1 LAFRPA
7 FFFSSE
13 GWPQGR
19 FDFEQDGSSSGF
31 GSKYS
36 FEGPENE
43 SGNTDDRDKFPKGPI
58 AAFVLVLGVCALV
71 VYFAIDKV
79 ESHDEPVWMS
89 SDQFDFRLF
98 PKGYMQRSEYYSL
111 HPDFIKK
118 WNTVC
123 ADNLQC
129 ESDNLF
135 QVEIPIFDQ
144 IIDGKPLKLFTF
156 SDGYWRLIPLN
167 DDYSQPGKVSSYVE
181 IPRVD
186 NLIVVESASNG
197 KSLGFFGLLPKF
209 YEDSVLKH
217 ISTRVVG
224 EALIELSE
232 SSGQLAILSNLD
244 QEGAQVGKQELL
256 QLTGSE
262 SDFRRLLSDAV
273 IGESYLS
280 EISGVVESQHWGG
293 ILLDLEAFPSDLE
306 APLVRFIAELG
317 QRNEMLAKQIIVV
330 LSMETRQRLETEW
343 LELIESVDEV
353 WLRYPPPALRPL
365 ELLDTTLL
373 SLAKGGSDISK
384 VRLMANLAAQP
395 EHSTITTPGTLLE
408 EIASISI
415 QHGGDEILTS
425 QKVTLQLTENDSE
438 VYWDEDA
445 YSVALS
451 HNANTYFV
459 NNRFTVDFIMDFISF
474 WDLRGL
480 AIEAVDSSESSEPM
494 MSRILAWQEE
504 RVDSPEKPFGPYL
517 EPCWIVSGGT
527 LSSVC
532 WTADSTNSP
541 VIWTTPDKPGV
552 YAIKLVVSD
561 GETFVANERWLR
573 VQKTD
578 INGLNPTLVGSTP
591 TTTPTSVPTPQATP
605 TPTPEASAAATP
617 EPTPEASATVTP
629 DATPEPTPTSTPSP
643 TATPPGGPPGPAP
656 N

>member
-1 LAFRPA
+1 MQRTLAFRPA

-13 GWPQGR
+13 GWPQAR

-36 FEGPENE
+36 FQGPENE
-43 SGNTDDRDKFPKGPI
+43 SGNTGDRDKFPKGPFL
-58 AAFVLVLGVCALV
+58 AFVLVLGVCALV
-71 VYFAIDKV
+71 VYFVIDRV
-79 ESHDEPVWMS
+79 DSHDEPVWTS

-111 HPDFIKK
+111 HPDFVTK
-118 WNTVC
+118 WNTEC
-123 ADNLQC
+123 ANNLQC

-144 IIDGKPLKLFTF
+144 IINGKQLKLFTF

-167 DDYSQPGKVSSYVE
+167 NDYSQPGKVSSYVE

-186 NLIVVESASNG
+186 NLIVVESPAYVQ
-197 KSLGFFGLLPKF
+197 SLGFYGLLPKV
-209 YEDSVLKH
+209 YEDSVMKH
-217 ISTRVVG
+217 LSTHVAG
-224 EALIELSE
+224 EGMIELSE
-232 SSGQLAILSNLD
+232 SSGQLVIRSNLNQD
-244 QEGAQVGKQELL
+244 GSQVRKQELL

-262 SDFRRLLSDAV
+262 SDFRRLLSDAI

-280 EISGVVESQHWGG
+280 EISRIVQSQHWGG

-306 APLVRFIAELG
+306 PPLVTFLSDLG

-330 LSMETRQRLETEW
+330 LSVETRQRLETEW
-343 LELIESVDEV
+343 LELIESSDEV

-365 ELLDTTLL
+365 ELLDRTLL
-373 SLAKGGSDISK
+373 SLAKGGSDLSK
-384 VRLMANLAAQP
+384 VRLMANLTAQP
-395 EHSTITTPGTLLE
+395 EHSTITTPSALLE

-415 QHGGDEILTS
+415 QPGGDEILTS
-425 QKVTLQLTENDSE
+425 QEVTLQLTENDSE
-438 VYWDEDA
+438 VYWDEGA

-451 HNANTYFV
+451 HKGNIYFV

-480 AIEAVDSSESSEPM
+480 AIEAVDSSEFAEPLM
-494 MSRILAWQEE
+494 TRILAWQEE
-504 RVDSPEKPFGPYL
+504 RVKSPEKPFGPYL

-527 LSSVC
+527 LSSAC
-532 WTADSTNSP
+532 WTADSANSA
-541 VIWTTPDKPGV
+541 VIWTTPDQPGV

-578 INGLNPTLVGSTP
+578 ISGSNSAAVTSTP
-591 TTTPTSVPTPQATP
+591 TTTPTSVPTPLATP
-605 TPTPEASAAATP
+605 TPTPEASAT
-617 EPTPEASATVTP
+617 
-629 DATPEPTPTSTPSP
+629 ATPEPTPTPTPSPTPTPTPSP
-643 TATPPGGPPGPAP
+643 TATPPSGPPGPAP

>member
-19 FDFEQDGSSSGF
+19 FDFEKGGSSSGF

-36 FEGPENE
+36 FEGTENG
-43 SGNTDDRDKFPKGPI
+43 SGDTDGHDKFPKGPI

-71 VYFAIDKV
+71 VYFAIDRV
-79 ESHDEPVWMS
+79 ESHDEPVWTS
-89 SDQFDFRLF
+89 SGQFDFRLF

-111 HPDFIKK
+111 HPDFVKK
-118 WNTVC
+118 WNAVC

-144 IIDGKPLKLFTF
+144 VIDGEQLKLFTF
-156 SDGYWRLIPLN
+156 SDGYWRRIPLS
-167 DDYSQPGKVSSYVE
+167 DDYGQPGKVSSYVE

-186 NLIVVESASNG
+186 NLIVVESPVNG
-197 KSLGFFGLLPKF
+197 QSLGFYGLLPKV
-209 YEDSVLKH
+209 YEDSLMKH
-217 ISTRVVG
+217 LSTHVVG
-224 EALIELSE
+224 EVMIELSE
-232 SSGQLAILSNLD
+232 SSGQLVIRSNLD
-244 QEGAQVGKQELL
+244 QDGAKVGNQELL

-273 IGESYLS
+273 IGESYLT
-280 EISGVVESQHWGG
+280 EISRVVKSQHWGG

-306 APLVRFIAELG
+306 PPLVTFLADLG

-343 LELIESVDEV
+343 LELIESSDEV
-353 WLRYPPPALRPL
+353 WLRYPPPALGPL
-365 ELLDTTLL
+365 ELLDRTLL
-373 SLAKGGSDISK
+373 SLAKEGSDLSK

-395 EHSTITTPGTLLE
+395 EHSTITAASRLLE

-425 QKVTLQLTENDSE
+425 QKVTLHLTENDSE

-451 HNANTYFV
+451 HKANTYFV

-480 AIEAVDSSESSEPM
+480 AIEAVDSSEISEPM
-494 MSRILAWQEE
+494 MTRILAWQEDV
-504 RVDSPEKPFGPYL
+504 VDSPEKPFGPYL
-517 EPCWIVSGGT
+517 KPCWIVNGGT
-527 LSSVC
+527 LSSAC
-532 WTADSTNSP
+532 WTSGSANNP

-552 YAIKLVVSD
+552 YAIKLLVSD
-561 GETFVANERWLR
+561 GETFVTDERWLR
-573 VQKTD
+573 VQESD
-578 INGLNPTLVGSTP
+578 INGLNPTSVGSTP
-591 TTTPTSVPTPQATP
+591 TTTPTSVPTPEATP
-605 TPTPEASAAATP
+605 TPTPEANATATP
-617 EPTPEASATVTP
+617 EPTPEASATATP

-643 TATPPGGPPGPAP
+643 TATPPSGPPGPAP